1 MHEIKKIIQDFEVAE
16 NTIINDSHYILTLS
30 SPTELPEIFPGQF
43 AEVLVPDSGLTFL
56 RRPFSIF
63 DVDYKRNQLKFL
75 IKCVG
80 EGTAK
85 LGTLKKGDMLNVMF
99 PLGNS
104 FNLDIKGSAMFIGG
118 GCGVAPL
125 YLLAKS
131 LHKKNIGIN
140 IFIGAGSKNDIL
152 FAEDLK
158 SFGNIFITTE
168 DGSEGEKGLIT
179 EHSMMKAIAADSDQI
194 YCCGPEPMMKA
205 VASFANKVMPE
216 CEVSLENMM
225 ACGIGA
231 CLCCVTET
239 VDGNKCV
246 CTEGPVFNTKQLKW
260 QI

>member
-1 MHEIKKIIQDFEVAE
+1 MQKIKKIIQDFVVTD
-16 NTIINDSHYILTLS
+16 NINLNETHYVLTLS

-43 AEVLVPDSGLTFL
+43 AEVLVPDSNVTFL
-56 RRPFSIF
+56 RRPLSIF
-63 DVDYKRNQLKFL
+63 EVNYKRNEMKFL

-85 LGTLKKGDMLNVMF
+85 LRTLVKGDMLNVMF

-104 FNLDIKGSAMFIGG
+104 YNLDIKGNAMLIGG

-125 YLLAKS
+125 YFLAKS
-131 LHKKNIGIN
+131 LSKKNVGIN
-140 IFIGAGSKNDIL
+140 IFIGARSKSDIL
-152 FAEDLK
+152 LADELK
-158 SFGNIFITTE
+158 LCGNIFITTE
-168 DGSEGEKGLIT
+168 DGSDGEKGLVT
-179 EHSMMKAIAADSDQI
+179 NHSKMKAVAVDSDQI

-205 VASFANKVMPE
+205 VASFANKVTVP
-216 CEVSLENMM
+216 CEVSLENTM

-246 CTEGPVFNTKQLKW
+246 CTEGPVFNTKSLKW